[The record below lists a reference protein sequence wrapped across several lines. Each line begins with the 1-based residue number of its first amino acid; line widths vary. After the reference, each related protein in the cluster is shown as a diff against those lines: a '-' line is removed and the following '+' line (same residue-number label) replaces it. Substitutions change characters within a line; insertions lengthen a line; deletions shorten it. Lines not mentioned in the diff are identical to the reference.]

1 MAYLAATPGAAPVS
15 DLPGLARQT
24 GYEQKLIIAIL
35 LACIGYQA
43 LLCLLNT
50 LVLPVSRAFI
60 GASELIIL
68 LACIP
73 LLAKRL
79 LPGTIILA
87 CLIAGVLCVLT
98 LVNGQLNAKAFRDL
112 LIPLIFFWAGCNLGS
127 ITIADKVLKAAI
139 AMVSVLGLCEL
150 LFLDTYTN
158 FFDIFSYYVN
168 TGNLQPIT
176 DYVRDSKLQLNGTRP
191 EGIGRTFLPGLLGS
205 HRVSSVFLEPV
216 SLGNFAVLC
225 AAWGMSKPWS
235 EWRNMMFFVG
245 SAVFLM
251 VLSDSRFAM
260 ASLSLMIVVRLL
272 LHGPLLNTA
281 LLTPFLALAGLLYL
295 GSIADGPV
303 FEMSSDDFHGR
314 LEFSGKV
321 LLDFDLN
328 SLLGVSN
335 GVIYADV
342 GYAHLFNTYSLPLC
356 LVFWACFWLLPITDS
371 TSHRFRALAA
381 IYLSLLLCISGFSF
395 FALKSAALLW
405 FLLGSSLQRPAPSTQ
420 SISGAPRHD

>member
-1 MAYLAATPGAAPVS
+1 MSYLAATPGATPVS
-15 DLPGLARQT
+15 SSPGVVQQT

-35 LACIGYQA
+35 LACTGYQA

-50 LVLPVSRAFI
+50 LVLPVSRTFI

-79 LPGTIILA
+79 LPGTIIMA
-87 CLIAGVLCVLT
+87 CMIAGVLCLLT

-127 ITIADKVLKAAI
+127 IAIADKVLKASI

-191 EGIGRTFLPGLLGS
+191 EGIGRTFLPSLLGS

-260 ASLSLMIVVRLL
+260 ASLSLMVAVRIL

-295 GSIADGPV
+295 GSIATGPV

-321 LLDFDLN
+321 LMDFDLS
-328 SLLGVSN
+328 SLMGVSN

-356 LVFWACFWLLPITDS
+356 LLFWACFWLLPITDS

-405 FLLGSSLQRPAPSTQ
+405 FLLGSSLQLPAPSTPLT
-420 SISGAPRHD
+420 SGAPRHD